1 MDEEMRVYSS
11 SLTWPGALSHDLIPC
26 EAGFVF
32 TDSWEGTVFS
42 HPCKWAQEPENGHVQ
57 L

>member
-1 MDEEMRVYSS
+1 MRVSNS
-11 SLTWPGALSHDLIPC
+11 SLTWPGALTHDLIPC

-42 HPCKWAQEPENGHVQ
+42 HPRKWAQEPESGHVQ

>member
-1 MDEEMRVYSS
+1 MRVSSS
-11 SLTWPGALSHDLIPC
+11 SLTWPGTLSHSLIPR

-42 HPCKWAQEPENGHVQ
+42 PPRKWAREPESGHVQ